1 MITCLNKDH
10 QTITTNSLI
19 QAIAMSNAQREVVTF
34 GLIMLDLI
42 KTSDFQKSGTKTAQ
56 LRQSVT
62 KVSYYASKQA
72 NDNLTESFYS
82 NSDFGY
88 GEQPFTSKEERV
100 VFMNI
105 PVVETEEG
113 LKAKLANA
121 PKARIYKILSH
132 FPILTSAQEN
142 AISRGLKTRNEFA
155 NKQCIKYGE
164 GTVINGVDVSGQL
177 ILFNGKPQFKVTK
190 FSVSGKADEDLRP
203 SETGFYSTP
212 EIETMMTGEV
222 VIEDAEYSELTT
234 GQSEEAIG
242 NQVM

>member
-1 MITCLNKDH
+1 
-10 QTITTNSLI
+10 
-19 QAIAMSNAQREVVTF
+19 MSNATRETVVF

-42 KTSDFQKSGTKTAQ
+42 KTGEFQKSGTKTAQ
-56 LRQSVT
+56 LRQIVT

-72 NDNLTESFYS
+72 NDNLTESFYK
-82 NSDFGY
+82 NEDFGY
-88 GEQPFTSKEERV
+88 SEQPFTSKEERV

-105 PVVETEEG
+105 PVSETEEG
-113 LKAKLANA
+113 LKAKIANA

-132 FPILTSAQEN
+132 FPILSSAQEN

-155 NKQCIKYGE
+155 NKQVIKYGE
-164 GTVINGVDVSGQL
+164 GTVINGVDVSGEL

-190 FSVSGKADEDLRP
+190 FSASGKVDEDLRP
-203 SETGFYSTP
+203 EQTGFFSTP
-212 EIETMMTGEV
+212 EIETMMTGEM
-222 VIEDAEYSELTT
+222 ITEDAEYSELTA